1 MPSIRVE
8 LCVVLCLAYL
18 TTVLAYNES
27 YSHTQLDEGDL
38 LVRKARWLPL
48 IYPRTHPARFKFIAG
63 FGIPVDDLDI
73 ESITTGYVFKA
84 QYYLPNRAKQ
94 IRTKNLIDINDRALK
109 DNATIF
115 QRMLLKSDDEL
126 GVASRVLDAT
136 TQPWS
141 GYRWAV
147 YQSFESLAHRMQ
159 LNGRQCVLKSI
170 CESSAAPFD
179 ERNGLLGE
187 LLHILLTPSSSKDAL
202 SEHTDNA
209 YLQAEQFG
217 HAGASCDA
225 VYPKCAKS
233 LLEHFTDVHHLG
245 SEFLKMLG

>member
-1 MPSIRVE
+1 MSFRNVF
-8 LCVVLCLAYL
+8 LFFTVSLVCLA
-18 TTVLAYNES
+18 VVSAYNES
-27 YSHTQLDEGDL
+27 YSYAHHDESDL

-48 IYPRTHPARFKFIAG
+48 IYPRSHPARFKLIAG
-63 FGIPVDDLDI
+63 FGIAVDDLDI

-84 QYYLPNRAKQ
+84 QYFLPNRAEQ
-94 IRTKNLIDINDRALK
+94 IRTKNVVDIDDRSLK

-115 QRMLLKSDDEL
+115 QQMLRKTDEEL
-126 GVASRVLDAT
+126 GVASRVVEAST
-136 TQPWS
+136 KPWD

-147 YQSFESLAHRMQ
+147 YQCFENLALRMK

-187 LLHILLTPSSSKDAL
+187 LLHILLTPSSSKDTL
-202 SEHTDNA
+202 SEHTDND
-209 YLQAEQFG
+209 YLQAERFG
-217 HAGASCDA
+217 HAGVSCDT
-225 VYPKCAKS
+225 VYPKCEKS
-233 LLEHFTDVHHLG
+233 LLEHFTDVHHMG

>member
-1 MPSIRVE
+1 MKLMSVKWLVAIS
-8 LCVVLCLAYL
+8 LGYLSVVA
-18 TTVLAYNES
+18 AHNES
-27 YSHTQLDEGDL
+27 FSYVEHDESDL

-48 IYPRTHPARFKFIAG
+48 IYPRSHPARFKFIAG

-73 ESITTGYVFKA
+73 ESITTGYVLKA
-84 QYYLPNRAKQ
+84 HYHLPNRAKQ
-94 IRTKNLIDINDRALK
+94 IRTKDLVDITDRGLK

-115 QRMLLKSDDEL
+115 QQTMQKSDEEL
-126 GVASRVLDAT
+126 GVATSVLEQT

-141 GYRWAV
+141 GYRWAI
-147 YQSFESLAHRMQ
+147 YQSFEILALRMQ

-187 LLHILLTPSSSKDAL
+187 LLHILLTPSSSKDSL
-202 SEHTDNA
+202 SEHTDND
-209 YLQAEQFG
+209 YLQAEHLG
-217 HAGASCDA
+217 HAGLDCDTI
-225 VYPKCAKS
+225 YPKCAKS
-233 LLEHFTDVHHLG
+233 LLAHFTDVHHLG